1 MGSLQQ
7 SAQEFWWMKE
17 GAFANPIQ
25 ARAGQGYGS
34 NADGSSGGKS
44 INNVGGNKKSAQ
56 TGVSNGLPTSI
67 SSTSNLQPDQGLPAT
82 QGLVQTGPQASS
94 CPSVSS
100 APSLAACAGRNSDC
114 WSVGMQDVDC
124 INNALCCFDGCANVC
139 QGQGPILGIPKP
151 QFNARGQERQ
161 DNDNNNNNK
170 NNNNNNNNNVNVDD
184 TNNANQG
191 ETGNGLLFP
200 PPQSKGI
207 GNTYTND
214 QPDPQQNRG
223 PDIPQQQ
230 NNYPQQQNNFP
241 QQQQNKNP
249 QQNNNIPQNKNVYE
263 QNNQPKPFKS
273 QSQESPTQ
281 FNSNNQNSNSATQR
295 PFVKCPSAML
305 CTPKVYCD
313 LEGSITKN
321 AIEPNPL
328 FEDLRV
334 PLIPCINRERGN
346 QIDVCCR
353 DPDYKDQQQ
362 NNVNQQGQSQNNN
375 GKNHNKKGK
384 FNKNHGK
391 TQGQT
396 NNSNEKK
403 QTNNGARHEQNVK
416 PNKNQ
421 QNTPLDISNN
431 PFISSQNNANRNVG
445 NQENEAQ
452 QPAINIPSSATPQRN
467 KGKK

>member
-25 ARAGQGYGS
+25 ARAGQAYGS

-44 INNVGGNKKSAQ
+44 INNIGGGNKKSAQ
-56 TGVSNGLPTSI
+56 TGSNGLPTSA

-82 QGLVQTGPQASS
+82 QGLVQTGPKASS

-100 APSLAACAGRNSDC
+100 APSLAACVGRNSDC

-170 NNNNNNNNNVNVDD
+170 NN
-184 TNNANQG
+184 
-191 ETGNGLLFP
+191 
-200 PPQSKGI
+200 
-207 GNTYTND
+207 
-214 QPDPQQNRG
+214 QPDAQQNG
-223 PDIPQQQ
+223 GADIPKQQNNYPQQQ
-230 NNYPQQQNNFP
+230 NNYPQQQQNN
-241 QQQQNKNP
+241 NP

-273 QSQESPTQ
+273 QSQESQTQ
-281 FNSNNQNSNSATQR
+281 FDSNNQNSNSATQR

-321 AIEPNPL
+321 AIEPSPL

-334 PLIPCINRERGN
+334 PLIPCINREQGN
-346 QIDVCCR
+346 RIDVCCR

-362 NNVNQQGQSQNNN
+362 NNVNQQGQSKNNN
-375 GKNHNKKGK
+375 RKNHNKKGK
-384 FNKNHGK
+384 FNKNNGK

-396 NNSNEKK
+396 NHSNEKK

-416 PNKNQ
+416 PNKKQ

>member
-25 ARAGQGYGS
+25 ARAGQAYGS

-44 INNVGGNKKSAQ
+44 INNIGGNTKSSQ
-56 TGVSNGLPTSI
+56 TGFSNGLPTSASPI
-67 SSTSNLQPDQGLPAT
+67 SNLQQDQGLPAT
-82 QGLVQTGPQASS
+82 QGLVQTGPQVSS

-100 APSLAACAGRNSDC
+100 APSLAACVGRNSDC

-139 QGQGPILGIPKP
+139 QGQGPILWIPKP
-151 QFNARGQERQ
+151 QFNARGQKRQ
-161 DNDNNNNNK
+161 DNNNK
-170 NNNNNNNNNVNVDD
+170 NNNNHSNNNNVNVDD
-184 TNNANQG
+184 TNNAIQG
-191 ETGNGLLFP
+191 EKGNGLLFP
-200 PPQSKGI
+200 PPQSQGI
-207 GNTYTND
+207 GNTYTDTND
-214 QPDPQQNRG
+214 QPDVQQNG
-223 PDIPQQQ
+223 GADIPKQQ

-241 QQQQNKNP
+241 QQQQNNNP

-281 FNSNNQNSNSATQR
+281 FNSNNHNSNSATQR

-362 NNVNQQGQSQNNN
+362 NNVNQQGQSKNNN
-375 GKNHNKKGK
+375 GKTHNKKGK
-384 FNKNHGK
+384 FNKNNGK
-391 TQGQT
+391 KQGQT
-396 NNSNEKK
+396 NYKH
-403 QTNNGARHEQNVK
+403 GAINQQNVRPK
-416 PNKNQ
+416 QKQ
-421 QNTPLDISNN
+421 QNTPLNISNN
-431 PFISSQNNANRNVG
+431 PFISSQNNANGNIG
-445 NQENEAQ
+445 NQGNEANN
-452 QPAINIPSSATPQRN
+452 PERTIPQSATPL
-467 KGKK
+467 K